1 MEEKKY
7 VYRLPPC
14 PAYEIAKVESWLTDM
29 AKEGLILEADTPF
42 FGFYGFYKAAP
53 QNLRYRME
61 PALKTQGVFDW
72 APGEPK
78 EDAQNLYAEMGW
90 DYLTRYGDFHIYCCA
105 DPHAPELHTDE
116 EIQAEALNV
125 LKKRERSN
133 LFWSIL
139 FVAIYILLGILR
151 YPAGCIVAMGLLC
164 TLCLY
169 GAFLARLLQPL
180 FSMVHLRKL
189 RKQLLNGESIHKQVD
204 WKTHALRNR
213 LLHNFPDTLLIALLV
228 ILLITQITQYD
239 DEIRLDDFT
248 GDPPF
253 ITIEDLNP
261 DGTYERKGLDYANK
275 VRSWSYWPFV
285 ENWDWYEYA
294 SISLSSGETV
304 SGPLD
309 VKYHRT
315 LSSLL
320 AEQLARELIA
330 YADTGKYFTEAV
342 PFDTGYENIRGFRY
356 QGKYGLD
363 TVLLICDNVVVEA
376 QILVDN
382 AEGVSAKELWI
393 DLMCQR
399 LISQ

>member
-1 MEEKKY
+1 MAEKKY

-42 FGFYGFYKAAP
+42 FGFYGFYRAAP

-61 PALKTQGVFDW
+61 PALKAQGAFDW

-78 EDAQNLYAEMGW
+78 EDAQSLYAEMGW
-90 DYLTRYGDFHIYCCA
+90 EYLTRYGDFHIYRCA

-125 LKKRERSN
+125 LKKRQRSN
-133 LFWSIL
+133 LIGDTFFIAL
-139 FVAIYILLGILR
+139 YIYVGVLR
-151 YPAGCIVAMGLLC
+151 YPAGMIIAMGLFC

-169 GAFLARLLQPL
+169 GSFLTRLLWPL
-180 FSMVHLRKL
+180 FSLTHLRKL
-189 RKQLLNGESIHKQVD
+189 RMQLLNGESIHKQVD

-213 LLHNFPDTLLIALLV
+213 LLHNFPDTLLIMLLV
-228 ILLITQITQYD
+228 ILLITQIAQYD
-239 DEIRLDDFT
+239 DEVRLDDFT
-248 GDPPF
+248 DDPPF
-253 ITIEDLNP
+253 VTIADLNP
-261 DGTYERKGLDYANK
+261 DGAYERKGLDYANK
-275 VRSWSYWPFV
+275 VRNWEYWPFV

-294 SISLSSGETV
+294 SIELSSGETV

-309 VKYHRT
+309 VKYHRA
-315 LSSLL
+315 LSPAL
-320 AEQLARELIA
+320 ANQLAGELIA

-342 PFDTGYENIRGFRY
+342 PFDTGCETVQGLRY

-363 TVLLICDNVVVEA
+363 TVLLVCDNVVVEA

-382 AEGVSAKELWI
+382 ADGSSVRELWI
-393 DLMCQR
+393 GLMCQR
-399 LISQ
+399 LISE